1 MANAPIP
8 PWNARGVLPPNDPLD
23 PTAHDRSPYPV
34 PLLDVVMRFAT
45 SAERRAILQG
55 LLNFRAALHRMGLV
69 GGFQWLDGS
78 FMEHVELLEKRAPRD
93 IDVVTFL
100 DTPAVFA
107 PTPPDDAALRH
118 TTAKARFKV
127 DSYLVELDATP
138 PRDLTLLS
146 AYWYSVWSHRRTAEW
161 KGFLQVDLSPRED
174 GPAQAWL
181 NATAAAGTQA
191 P

>member
-1 MANAPIP
+1 
-8 PWNARGVLPPNDPLD
+8 
-23 PTAHDRSPYPV
+23 
-34 PLLDVVMRFAT
+34 FAT
-45 SAERRAILQG
+45 SPERRAILQG
-55 LLNFRAALHRMGLV
+55 LLDFRAALHRMGLV

-100 DTPAVFA
+100 DALPATFA
-107 PTPPDDAALRH
+107 PTAPDDPGLSHAP
-118 TTAKARFKV
+118 AKARFKV

-161 KGFLQVDLSPRED
+161 KGFLQIDLAPHED
-174 GPAQAWL
+174 
-181 NATAAAGTQA
+181 ATAQVWLSALPA
-191 P
+191 PGAQTL

>member
-1 MANAPIP
+1 M
-8 PWNARGVLPPNDPLD
+8 LPPNDPLN
-23 PTAHDRSPYPV
+23 PTGSDRSPYPV

-45 SAERRAILQG
+45 SPDRRVILHG
-55 LLNFRAALHRMGLV
+55 LLDFRAALHRMGLV
-69 GGFQWLDGS
+69 SGFQWLDGS
-78 FMEHVELLEKRAPRD
+78 FLEHVELLEKRPPRD

-100 DTPAVFA
+100 DAPAAFA
-107 PTPPDDAALRH
+107 PAPPDNDALRRAP
-118 TTAKARFKV
+118 AKARFKV
-127 DSYLVELDATP
+127 DSYFVELAATP

-161 KGFLQVDLSPRED
+161 KGFLQIDMAPHED

-181 NATAAAGTQA
+181 NAAHAPGVQA